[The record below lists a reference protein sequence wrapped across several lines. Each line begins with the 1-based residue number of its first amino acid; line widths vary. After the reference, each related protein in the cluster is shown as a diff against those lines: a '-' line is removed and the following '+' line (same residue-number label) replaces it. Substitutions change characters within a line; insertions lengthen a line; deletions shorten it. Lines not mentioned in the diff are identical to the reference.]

1 MPLGYVRITLE
12 GSQLNFMHPGSGFGI
27 SLERMKRQLK
37 KVVFKTAKKEKVFA
51 FIDAQNIAKGIE
63 NSGWKIDWGAFRQW
77 LAKHYNVSQAYMY
90 IGYMAEN
97 RDLYLQL
104 NNNGFN
110 IDLKQTVKSNRE
122 GLMREHGDI
131 KGNVDVD
138 LTIGVW
144 REYDNYNKAILIS
157 GDGDF
162 TSLIEHLIERKK
174 LQKIIVPEFYSSLFK
189 KFSHHIIELND
200 YRQELNYVRNQE
212 KRMAARAA
220 RSAQAAKQVARD
232 KTSVASAEDNQK
244 VADRRQ
250 TRQDIKRNMHIFN
263 KK

>member
-1 MPLGYVRITLE
+1 
-12 GSQLNFMHPGSGFGI
+12 MHPRIGLTT
-27 SLERMKRQLK
+27 SLERMRRQLN
-37 KVVFKTAKKEKVFA
+37 KVVIRTAHRREKVFA

-63 NSGWKIDWGAFRQW
+63 NSGWKIDWGAFRKW

-110 IDLKQTVKSNRE
+110 IDLKQMVKSNRDTAA
-122 GLMREHGDI
+122 GGDI

-138 LTIGVW
+138 MTIGAW
-144 REYDNYNKAILIS
+144 REYDNYNKAIIIS

-174 LQKIIVPEFYSSLFK
+174 LKKIIVPEFYSSLFK
-189 KFSHHIIELND
+189 KFNDYIIELNS
-200 YRQELNYVRNQE
+200 YRDELNYVRNQE
-212 KRMAARAA
+212 KRAAARAA
-220 RSAQAAKQVARD
+220 RAQSARRPGQTTAPAP
-232 KTSVASAEDNQK
+232 SEGNSSN
-244 VADRRQ
+244 RRQ
-250 TRQDIKRNMHIFN
+250 TRQGSKRKIQTINTN
-263 KK
+263 KR

>member
-1 MPLGYVRITLE
+1 
-12 GSQLNFMHPGSGFGI
+12 MHPGSLTT
-27 SLERMKRQLK
+27 SLDRMKRQLR
-37 KVVFKTAKKEKVFA
+37 KVVFKTTHRKEKVFA

-63 NSGWKIDWGAFRQW
+63 NSGWKIDWEAFRQW
-77 LAKHYNVSQAYMY
+77 LAKNHNVSQAYMY

-110 IDLKQTVKSNRE
+110 IDLKQTVKSINKDLPHPR
-122 GLMREHGDI
+122 GNNV

-144 REYDNYNKAILIS
+144 REYNNYHKAILIS

-162 TSLIEHLIERKK
+162 TSLIEHLVKRKK
-174 LQKIIVPEFYSSLFK
+174 LKNIIVPEFYSSLFK
-189 KFSHHIIELND
+189 KYDDYIIELNN
-200 YRQELNYVRNQE
+200 YRGELNYVKNQ
-212 KRMAARAA
+212 KNRLAARTNKANQALLSKKKYNKPAA
-220 RSAQAAKQVARD
+220 EVNRTPSKNRKQT
-232 KTSVASAEDNQK
+232 KQNLK
-244 VADRRQ
+244 
-250 TRQDIKRNMHIFN
+250 KRIHLFN

>member
-1 MPLGYVRITLE
+1 
-12 GSQLNFMHPGSGFGI
+12 MHPGSGFSTSI
-27 SLERMKRQLK
+27 EKMKRQLN
-37 KVVFKTAKKEKVFA
+37 KVVFKTAHKKEQVFA

-63 NSGWKIDWGAFRQW
+63 NSGWKIDWSAFRHW
-77 LAKHYNVSQAYMY
+77 LAKHHNVSQAYMY

-110 IDLKQTVKSNRE
+110 IDLKQTVQSNRDSQT
-122 GLMREHGDI
+122 REPGEV

-144 REYDNYNKAILIS
+144 REYDNYNKAIIVS

-162 TSLIEHLIERKK
+162 TSLIQHLLDRRKLK
-174 LQKIIVPEFYSSLFK
+174 KIIVPEFYSSLFK
-189 KFSHHIIELND
+189 KFGEYIIELND
-200 YRQELNYVRNQE
+200 YRQDLNYVRNQQ
-212 KRMAARAA
+212 RRIAARAA
-220 RSAQAAKQVARD
+220 RLASRSAQPLAAKDSSAP
-232 KTSVASAEDNQK
+232 ASE
-244 VADRRQ
+244 RGQ
-250 TRQDIKRNMHIFN
+250 TRQRMKRSLQALN